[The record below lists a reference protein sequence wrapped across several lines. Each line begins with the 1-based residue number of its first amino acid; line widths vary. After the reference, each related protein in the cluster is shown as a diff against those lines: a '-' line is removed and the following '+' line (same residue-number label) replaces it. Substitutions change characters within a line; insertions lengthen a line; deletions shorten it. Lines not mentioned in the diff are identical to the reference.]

1 MKRFAKIILCVLAG
15 LVGLF
20 VLGLLG
26 INLYLQS
33 ADVQQR
39 IRLATER
46 AIGMPVTVQRT
57 LYLPWSGLTLSG
69 LSLPDPTLPQ
79 ENLVHAPTFAVKF
92 EFLPL
97 LGRKFVIS
105 EVNLDSPHLALR
117 QTQDRRWVLLPPPRP
132 AATPV
137 PAPPAGTEPSVDRP
151 AAPPA
156 YAVELRRFRIENGS
170 ADIID
175 RNGSVLVRIEGV
187 QLTGSLDAQR
197 RIEGDLWIDSI
208 SLLDQ
213 FFPNRLRAHFVQAN
227 DRLIISD
234 LKAALAGGRI
244 RADAEIAAPRK
255 AAPVFQ
261 VRGEIEEVSVPEL
274 LAEATGDDAD
284 AAGTLQGRF
293 ELHGNPLLSSTLV
306 GKGDFSLDSAQL
318 RPLDFIQQI
327 GALLSIDELQLLKLR
342 EATLKARVQDEKV
355 LLDDFTLRTE
365 NLAILGTGPIRF
377 NGKLKLQCRLLLN
390 DKLQR
395 QLDAIVGDTL
405 EPSEDANFRQVSFS
419 VTGRVDRPQTDLVE
433 RITGY
438 KVPNIGGLLKGLF
451 RMPAP
456 ASRPQDDDAGS
467 AAPNS
472 TPASN

>member
-1 MKRFAKIILCVLAG
+1 MTRFAKIILAVLAG

-33 ADVQQR
+33 ADVQLR

-57 LYLPWSGLTLSG
+57 LYLPWSGLTLTG
-69 LSLPDPTLPQ
+69 LSLPDPTVPQ
-79 ENLVHAPTFAVKF
+79 ENLVHAPSFAVRF

-97 LGRKFVIS
+97 LGRRFVIS

-117 QTQDRRWVLLPPPRP
+117 QTEDRRWILLPPPKP
-132 AATPV
+132 AAS
-137 PAPPAGTEPSVDRP
+137 PAPERPPEAARPSAPAFS
-151 AAPPA
+151 
-156 YAVELRRFRIENGS
+156 VELRRFRVVNGS

-175 RNGSVLVRIEGV
+175 RKGAVLVRIEGLE
-187 QLTGSLDAQR
+187 LTGTLDDKHR
-197 RIEGDLWIDSI
+197 VEGDLWIENI
-208 SLLDQ
+208 ALIDQ
-213 FFPNRLRAHFVQAN
+213 FFPNRLRAHFVQEG
-227 DRLIISD
+227 DRLIVSD
-234 LKAALAGGRI
+234 IKSALAGGRI
-244 RADAEIAAPRK
+244 RAEAQVVAPRK
-255 AAPVFQ
+255 SAPAFQ
-261 VRGEIEEVSVPEL
+261 IRGTVDEISLPQL

-293 ELHGNPLLSSTLV
+293 ELHGNPLVSKTLA

-327 GALLSIDELQLLKLR
+327 GAILNIDELQLLRLQQ
-342 EATLKARVQDEKV
+342 ATLQARVEDEKV
-355 LLDDFTLRTE
+355 LIDDFTLRTE
-365 NLAILGTGPIRF
+365 NLAIMGTGPIRF

-405 EPSEDANFRQVSFS
+405 EPSEDANFKQVAFN

-438 KVPNIGGLLKGLF
+438 KVPNIGGILKGLF

-456 ASRPQDDDAGS
+456 ATPSSGDGGP
-467 AAPNS
+467 AATS
-472 TPASN
+472 TPSSN